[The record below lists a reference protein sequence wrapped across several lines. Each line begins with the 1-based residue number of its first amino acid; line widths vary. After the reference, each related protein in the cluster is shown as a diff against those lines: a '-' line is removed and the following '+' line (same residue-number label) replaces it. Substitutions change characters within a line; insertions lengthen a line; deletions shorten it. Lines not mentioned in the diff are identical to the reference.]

1 MSERSLLV
9 RGNGT
14 DNGLAISL
22 KPDDAGWTYI
32 GFDLLRLPAGA
43 LWDGQTGSREAA
55 LVSLGGT
62 ARVTAGA
69 ESWDVGGR
77 ADPFSGLPHC
87 LYLPGG
93 VSYRVTAT
101 APLELAICSAP
112 ALGDHQPYLITP
124 DEIAVHTRGEGHCQ
138 REIHDILMEDRPA
151 GSLLLTEIVSPAG
164 NWSSYPGHK
173 HDEDRLP
180 DESQLEET
188 YYFHIKPGQG
198 FALERVYT
206 SDGSLD
212 QTVAARH
219 GDLVLVPRG
228 YHVVAAAANYDVYY
242 LNVLAGPK
250 RALRVTF
257 DPDHVWIKDAWGRA
271 W

>member
-1 MSERSLLV
+1 
-9 RGNGT
+9 
-14 DNGLAISL
+14 
-22 KPDDAGWTYI
+22 
-32 GFDLLRLPAGA
+32 
-43 LWDGQTGSREAA
+43 
-55 LVSLGGT
+55 
-62 ARVTAGA
+62 
-69 ESWDVGGR
+69 VGGR

-93 VSYRVTAT
+93 RSYRIEAT
-101 APLELAICSAP
+101 SALELAICSGP
-112 ALGDHQPYLITP
+112 ARGDRTPYLIAP
-124 DEIAVHTRGEGHCQ
+124 DEIQVHTRGEGTCR

-180 DESQLEET
+180 DESQLEES
-188 YYFHIKPGQG
+188 YYFHIKPAQG

-206 SDGSLD
+206 ADGSLD

-228 YHVVAAAANYDVYY
+228 YHVVAAAANYDVWY

-257 DPDHVWIKDAWGRA
+257 DPDHVWIKDSWGRA